1 VHSGTDFADVDCMN
15 LAFVWGGAAVLA
27 AWAIL
32 ALLGNERERKLR
44 DFEANLPPK
53 PIPEPEKQPSQ
64 GPAAAAPPQRKA
76 A

>member
-1 VHSGTDFADVDCMN
+1 MN

-32 ALLGNERERKLR
+32 VLLGNEREQKMRN
-44 DFEANLPPK
+44 FEANRPLQAA
-53 PIPEPEKQPSQ
+53 PEPEKK
-64 GPAAAAPPQRKA
+64 PAAAPPPAASPMAAKPQRKA